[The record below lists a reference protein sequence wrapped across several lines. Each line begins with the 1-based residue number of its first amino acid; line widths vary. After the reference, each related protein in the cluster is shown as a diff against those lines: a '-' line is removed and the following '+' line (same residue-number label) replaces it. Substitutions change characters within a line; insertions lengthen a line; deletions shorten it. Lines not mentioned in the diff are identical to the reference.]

1 MANQQNAE
9 ICKQILT
16 VSTKVLVTGVGKN
29 PGGAR
34 DFRLPR
40 LPENPD
46 RLPDEFENRNLE
58 IQKNWLKF
66 GIFLVKIR

>member
-1 MANQQNAE
+1 M
-9 ICKQILT
+9 CVLG
-16 VSTKVLVTGVGKN
+16 KVLDTGCKKN
-29 PGGAR
+29 PEGGR

-58 IQKNWLKF
+58 IQKNWLKY